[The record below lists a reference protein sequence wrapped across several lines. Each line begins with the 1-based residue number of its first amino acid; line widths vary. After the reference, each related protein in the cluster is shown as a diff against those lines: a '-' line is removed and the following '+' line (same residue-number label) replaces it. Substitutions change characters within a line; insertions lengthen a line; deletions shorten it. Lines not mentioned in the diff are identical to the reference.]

1 MKKVLVLVLVLVMVM
16 SLVACGQK
24 DEPATDATDE
34 AATDATDEAATDATD
49 ETATDEVAT
58 DTETSES
65 GDKELPQGDWFIAL
79 ANGYIGNTWRAQYV
93 EAFEAKGQ
101 ELVDAGYIAKYEVA
115 STNTDVTEQLNQIN
129 SLVSDGVDAICL
141 NPISPASVIPIIEI
155 CKEND
160 VLLVI
165 ATDPAGVDPEIKEVL
180 VDNSEFFEIMTKWFI
195 EKMDGTGN
203 IVQITGNPG
212 MPATIVRQAVVDRLL
227 ADTDIKVLG
236 SAPGSWS
243 QTEAQ
248 AAMTTFLS
256 TFDNIDGVLTEDVMA
271 EGIIRAY
278 ETAGIE
284 VPIMTGDYVMSFFR
298 KWDTMPELQS
308 VTTTFQPQASGDA
321 ISYAVRILNG
331 WETNVEFDANPLD
344 ESIVNVINI
353 PPSYCVTKE
362 PITGDEAWAQG
373 YELTQF
379 ISLAEALELGADL
392 ADTAALGTALTDE
405 QWNAMFK

>member
-1 MKKVLVLVLVLVMVM
+1 
-16 SLVACGQK
+16 
-24 DEPATDATDE
+24 
-34 AATDATDEAATDATD
+34 
-49 ETATDEVAT
+49 
-58 DTETSES
+58 
-65 GDKELPQGDWFIAL
+65 
-79 ANGYIGNTWRAQYV
+79 
-93 EAFEAKGQ
+93 
-101 ELVDAGYIAKYEVA
+101 
-115 STNTDVTEQLNQIN
+115 
-129 SLVSDGVDAICL
+129 
-141 NPISPASVIPIIEI
+141 
-155 CKEND
+155 
-160 VLLVI
+160 
-165 ATDPAGVDPEIKEVL
+165 
-180 VDNSEFFEIMTKWFI
+180 MTKWFI
-195 EKMDGTGN
+195 EKMDGKGD

-227 ADTDIKVLG
+227 ADTDINVLG

-256 TFDNIDGVLTEDVMA
+256 TFDKIDGVLTEDVMA

-278 ETAGIE
+278 ETAGID

-298 KWDTMPELQS
+298 KWETMPELES

-321 ISYAVRILNG
+321 LSYAVRILNG
-331 WETNVEFDANPLD
+331 WETNVEFEANVLD

-362 PITGDEAWAQG
+362 SINGDEAWAQG
-373 YELTQF
+373 YDLTQF
-379 ISLAEALELGADL
+379 ISLPEALELGADL